1 MELKWVAMI
10 IARSRPHV
18 LYGASARASVL
29 WVIIRGKDLKFADH
43 VRGLRKIVN
52 RACQTLSS
60 RRVEQSDAIEH
71 GDPRLRLTAVDVCPG
86 DVAAASDHAR
96 KDLSK
101 IGRPT
106 HAPAN
111 NHRNLLYY
119 LPLHLPTTHF
129 HT

>member
-52 RACQTLSS
+52 RAFQTLSS

-71 GDPRLRLTAVDVCPG
+71 GDPRLRLTAVDLCPG
-86 DVAAASDHAR
+86 AVAAASAHPR
-96 KDLSK
+96 NGRTQLDL
-101 IGRPT
+101 RT
-106 HAPAN
+106 H
-111 NHRNLLYY
+111 
-119 LPLHLPTTHF
+119 
-129 HT
+129 